1 MDGGNQC
8 QMSPP
13 LVGRKVKMMEQLL
26 LNVSETA
33 KMLRLQ
39 ESTIRSWV
47 LKRKIPFVKMG
58 SRVFVRRIPGRA
70 VEPDGDGALMMK
82 KERKKARVNAK
93 QPKKAIIKAV
103 KKRMTAPGR
112 RMPKYRYPRTS
123 VTRRSKLLCPECK
136 QMEGVASVYLNPYQR
151 PVITLK
157 CGHTRFEILPSK
169 EGSVSIE
176 ASAPWWYLKPTVTMP
191 PVPSEARK
199 QKPKQRKPQPIVSAV
214 ADAA

>member
-1 MDGGNQC
+1 
-8 QMSPP
+8 
-13 LVGRKVKMMEQLL
+13 
-26 LNVSETA
+26 
-33 KMLRLQ
+33 
-39 ESTIRSWV
+39 
-47 LKRKIPFVKMG
+47 
-58 SRVFVRRIPGRA
+58 
-70 VEPDGDGALMMK
+70 MMK